1 MPRGLDDG
9 PTLSS
14 AKRNMN
20 PCVAGRGQ
28 WGAVQAEQPELTL
41 LMHPMEAE
49 AETAE
54 SHERGG

>member
-1 MPRGLDDG
+1 MLQ
-9 PTLSS
+9 
-14 AKRNMN
+14 
-20 PCVAGRGQ
+20 AGGSGE
-28 WGAVQAEQPELTL
+28 GAVQAEQPELTL